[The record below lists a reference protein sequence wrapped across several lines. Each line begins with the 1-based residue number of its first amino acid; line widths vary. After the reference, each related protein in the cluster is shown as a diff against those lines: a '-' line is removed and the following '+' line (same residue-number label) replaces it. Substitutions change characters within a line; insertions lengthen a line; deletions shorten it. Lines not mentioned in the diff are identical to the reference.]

1 MTCGPGGGR
10 TEMRIFA
17 WIARQV
23 KRFPW
28 TIIIVSIVLS
38 LGLGLGLLFLKGD
51 VTYPSLL
58 PKNFPSVKALAD
70 LNKNFGG
77 TSYET
82 ILITAPDVT
91 DNKVVQFLIG
101 LEDYINQDPAL
112 GKGQIVAIP
121 GQKGAGVPPILQQ
134 PVPNINDYLSPFVA
148 NIKTGIAQSGFNIR
162 LSDITVDQIKS
173 QTGKDFKQTVREDYL
188 SVPDVRSQMIGKQ
201 KFLIYDPKTDTYP
214 AALVMIKTNASLTPN
229 QQIVLA
235 GSLENL
241 FKTKLAGIPGLK
253 VYMSGDPTL
262 ARDFNTHIRDKTL
275 LLGLIA
281 LGFVVFVIFLAFRRF
296 SDAFLT
302 LGVILL
308 SVLWT
313 FGFTGWVG
321 IPYSVTAIA
330 IIPLLLGHAL
340 TFVVPFTA
348 RYYEEMGHEFRS
360 VEMVGVALIGVGV
373 AIFLMAITSI
383 LGFLVFEFSVLPPL
397 KDFGVTAAVGTFFAF
412 ALTVVLLPATMVIRD
427 RVYERAPAEE
437 LEKAKT
443 HFDGLSRRRS
453 RSLFARVTDRV
464 LEWFTVLA
472 TRHSIIVIIAGTVLI
487 VLGLITSR
495 NLTTDSDLRKLLP
508 QGLPSI
514 KSDFTVE
521 KYFGGQQTDTIMV
534 TGDVLDPA
542 NLKLMAELED
552 KIASDPRNFHSGI
565 QLYPRDSIVG
575 LTDALTSANNGKL
588 PTGKA
593 EAEAA
598 IKTAQDNGGFIVG
611 GLLSQDRKAALISL
625 NGSGAPTSEVVNQ
638 KMLLL
643 GSDSGK
649 ILTPAGLG
657 YELGG
662 ITPLTR
668 DMTKNII
675 PTETWSSVLSLG
687 LCGLLLI
694 LIFWSI
700 PYGLITLT
708 VAFAGVAAELGFLTL
723 MGFPLDVVTS
733 LSSALVIGI
742 GSNFG
747 IIFTH
752 RYIQEMR
759 KGDVFPAEAIR
770 TTMMNLGRANVVAAI
785 ATCGAFVIVLLAGIV
800 PLVRFA
806 GATAFGVAMSL
817 IAALTFMP
825 ALLFRLSRHR
835 RVAVENAVPLEDV
848 A

>member
-1 MTCGPGGGR
+1 
-10 TEMRIFA
+10 MRIFA
-17 WIARQV
+17 WIAKQV
-23 KRFPW
+23 KRYPW
-28 TIIIVSIVLS
+28 TIVIVSLAIS
-38 LGLGLGLLFLKGD
+38 LFLGLGLLFMKGD

-58 PKNFPSVKALAD
+58 PKNFPSVKAIAD
-70 LNKNFGG
+70 LNTEFGG

-82 ILITAPDVT
+82 ILIKAPDVT
-91 DNKVVQFLIG
+91 DNRIAQFLVG

-112 GKGQIVAIP
+112 GRGQIVEIP
-121 GQKGAGVPPILQQ
+121 GQKGQGVPPIFQQ
-134 PVPNINDYLSPFVA
+134 PTPNLQDYLSPFVA
-148 NIKTGIAQSGFNIR
+148 NIKSGIAQSGFNIR
-162 LSDITVDQIKS
+162 LSDITVAQIKS
-173 QTGKDFKQTVREDYL
+173 QTGKDFKETVRQDYL
-188 SVPDVRSQMIGKQ
+188 SVPEVRDQMIGKQ

-229 QQIVLA
+229 QQIALA

-275 LLGLIA
+275 LLGMIA
-281 LGFVVFVIFLAFRRF
+281 FGFVLFVIFLAFRRF

-302 LGVILL
+302 LSVIIL
-308 SVLWT
+308 SILWT

-360 VEMVGVALIGVGV
+360 VKMVGVALVGVGV
-373 AIFLMAITSI
+373 AIFLMAITSM

-412 ALTVVLLPATMVIRD
+412 AMTVVLLPATMVIRD
-427 RVYERAPAEE
+427 RVYASGPAEKK
-437 LEKAKT
+437 EKAKT
-443 HFDGLSRRRS
+443 HFDGLSRRRT
-453 RSLFARVTDRV
+453 RGLFARVTDRILV
-464 LEWFTVLA
+464 WFTHLA
-472 TRHSIIVIIAGTVLI
+472 TRHSMIVILAGVVLI

-495 NLTTDSDLRKLLP
+495 SLTTDSDLRKLLP
-508 QGLPSI
+508 RGLPSI
-514 KSDFTVE
+514 KADFTVE
-521 KYFGGQQTDTIMV
+521 KYFGGQQTDTIMI
-534 TGDVLDPA
+534 TGDVLDPK
-542 NLKLMAELED
+542 NLQRMAELED
-552 KIASDPRNFHSGI
+552 RIAKDPRNFHNGVV
-565 QLYPRDSIVG
+565 LYSRNAIVG
-575 LTDALTSANNGKL
+575 LPDALASANNGKL
-588 PTGKA
+588 PASKA

-598 IKTAQDNGGFIVG
+598 IKTAQDNGGYIVG
-611 GLLSQDRKAALISL
+611 GLLSADRKAALISL
-625 NGSGAPTSEVVNQ
+625 NASGAPTPETVDRKLQ
-638 KMLLL
+638 LL
-643 GSDSGK
+643 GGDSRKVLG
-649 ILTPAGLG
+649 PAGLS

-662 ITPLTR
+662 ITPLTK

-675 PTETWSSVLSLG
+675 PTETWSSILSLA
-687 LCGLLLI
+687 LCGLLLM

-708 VAFAGVAAELGFLTL
+708 VAFAGVAAELGFLSL
-723 MGFPLDVVTS
+723 MGYPLDVITS

-747 IIFTH
+747 ILFTH
-752 RYIQEMR
+752 RYVQEMR
-759 KGDVFPAEAIR
+759 KGDVFPAEAIA
-770 TTMMNLGRANVVAAI
+770 TTMINLGRANVVAAI

-835 RVAVENAVPLEDV
+835 QVDAEKLAVPVESG